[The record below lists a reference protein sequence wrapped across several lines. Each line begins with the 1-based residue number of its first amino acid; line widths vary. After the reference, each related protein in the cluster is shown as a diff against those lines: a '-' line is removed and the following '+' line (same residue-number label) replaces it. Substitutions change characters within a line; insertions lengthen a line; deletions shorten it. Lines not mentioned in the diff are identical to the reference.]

1 MLQWWKPA
9 ALATGRRNEPQV
21 KTSLG
26 NNEGM
31 RETER
36 EREREEIREE
46 GREGEGR
53 KKEEEEY
60 RRHTIQVALI
70 TLWCFP

>member
-1 MLQWWKPA
+1 
-9 ALATGRRNEPQV
+9 V